1 MKNVLRRAIELLN
14 LLSDNENL
22 TTENIKDSISDY
34 RDLNQQA
41 FRRSFERDKNLLR
54 SFGYLIQYENDKWS
68 YDKGYSLSGYSIYE
82 SIIKSDKISS
92 EKLINTYLYL
102 KKYLSNSNYDN
113 DKSEIISKILQS
125 INEKRRVGF
134 DYLDKYRKV
143 KPQGLKYFDN
153 KWYLAGEENGSLKTF
168 NLDQIHNLKIGNKA
182 DLFQIENKNFP
193 FSWDDEKYSI
203 EATIKLK
210 KDLYDVNKNIFAH
223 NQTQLEIKDEFLHC
237 NVSTND
243 SYGFIKFL
251 LLLDDEIEIIK
262 INSTVNLKELLDVKK
277 IDLQLVMSA
286 LSLIQNKEK
295 WNINKLVQ
303 KLNISEKDLFYI
315 LSVITDIYSQ
325 QGELLIDYEYD
336 DKNQELLFN
345 FNPSLK
351 NIIQINDGELF
362 NLVFLLTSNSIFK
375 ELVKNNSDIEE
386 FYNVVSPYFNLEILD
401 ESNDGVFENLTF
413 FEENI
418 ISYIK
423 LGSTEETFYRIQ
435 PILLTTN
442 TDGIV
447 LEAIDLNEE
456 KSKTFLINRI
466 VDSLSIEDFRE
477 SKKSNNMEVV
487 MKFTYL
493 NEKVLTDINKDDYQL
508 KNKHVEAKFYSELN
522 AINFA
527 IKNYENIDIISPQ
540 FITNELK
547 NRNDKLKKEIKDMSL
562 IELTI
567 IIFISLGILDKDKI
581 GKFFRVF
588 NSSNSDQVR
597 KVIGDET
604 IEQKWV
610 WLEEE

>member
-153 KWYLAGEENGSLKTF
+153 KWYLAGEESGLLKTF
-168 NLDQIHNLKIGNKA
+168 NLDQIHDLKIGNKA
-182 DLFQIENKNFP
+182 DLFQIENKSFP
-193 FSWDDEKYSI
+193 FSWDDEEYSI

-277 IDLQLVMSA
+277 
-286 LSLIQNKEK
+286 N
-295 WNINKLVQ
+295 
-303 KLNISEKDLFYI
+303 
-315 LSVITDIYSQ
+315 
-325 QGELLIDYEYD
+325 
-336 DKNQELLFN
+336 
-345 FNPSLK
+345 
-351 NIIQINDGELF
+351 
-362 NLVFLLTSNSIFK
+362 
-375 ELVKNNSDIEE
+375 
-386 FYNVVSPYFNLEILD
+386 
-401 ESNDGVFENLTF
+401 
-413 FEENI
+413 
-418 ISYIK
+418 
-423 LGSTEETFYRIQ
+423 
-435 PILLTTN
+435 
-442 TDGIV
+442 
-447 LEAIDLNEE
+447 
-456 KSKTFLINRI
+456 
-466 VDSLSIEDFRE
+466 
-477 SKKSNNMEVV
+477 
-487 MKFTYL
+487 
-493 NEKVLTDINKDDYQL
+493 
-508 KNKHVEAKFYSELN
+508 
-522 AINFA
+522 
-527 IKNYENIDIISPQ
+527 
-540 FITNELK
+540 
-547 NRNDKLKKEIKDMSL
+547 
-562 IELTI
+562 
-567 IIFISLGILDKDKI
+567 
-581 GKFFRVF
+581 
-588 NSSNSDQVR
+588 
-597 KVIGDET
+597 
-604 IEQKWV
+604 
-610 WLEEE
+610 

>member
-14 LLSDNENL
+14 LLSDNENI

-82 SIIKSDKISS
+82 SIIKSDKISN

-113 DKSEIISKILQS
+113 DKSEIISKTLQS

-210 KDLYDVNKNIFAH
+210 KDLYDVNKNIFSH

-237 NVSTND
+237 NISTND

-277 IDLQLVMSA
+277 
-286 LSLIQNKEK
+286 N
-295 WNINKLVQ
+295 
-303 KLNISEKDLFYI
+303 
-315 LSVITDIYSQ
+315 
-325 QGELLIDYEYD
+325 
-336 DKNQELLFN
+336 
-345 FNPSLK
+345 
-351 NIIQINDGELF
+351 
-362 NLVFLLTSNSIFK
+362 
-375 ELVKNNSDIEE
+375 
-386 FYNVVSPYFNLEILD
+386 
-401 ESNDGVFENLTF
+401 
-413 FEENI
+413 
-418 ISYIK
+418 
-423 LGSTEETFYRIQ
+423 
-435 PILLTTN
+435 
-442 TDGIV
+442 
-447 LEAIDLNEE
+447 
-456 KSKTFLINRI
+456 
-466 VDSLSIEDFRE
+466 
-477 SKKSNNMEVV
+477 
-487 MKFTYL
+487 
-493 NEKVLTDINKDDYQL
+493 
-508 KNKHVEAKFYSELN
+508 
-522 AINFA
+522 
-527 IKNYENIDIISPQ
+527 
-540 FITNELK
+540 
-547 NRNDKLKKEIKDMSL
+547 
-562 IELTI
+562 
-567 IIFISLGILDKDKI
+567 
-581 GKFFRVF
+581 
-588 NSSNSDQVR
+588 
-597 KVIGDET
+597 
-604 IEQKWV
+604 
-610 WLEEE
+610 

>member
-92 EKLINTYLYL
+92 QKLINTYLYL

-113 DKSEIISKILQS
+113 DKSEKISKILQS

-153 KWYLAGEENGSLKTF
+153 KWYLAGEENGLLKTF
-168 NLDQIHNLKIGNKA
+168 NLDQIHNLKIGNKT

-203 EATIKLK
+203 QATIKIK

-277 IDLQLVMSA
+277 
-286 LSLIQNKEK
+286 N
-295 WNINKLVQ
+295 
-303 KLNISEKDLFYI
+303 
-315 LSVITDIYSQ
+315 
-325 QGELLIDYEYD
+325 
-336 DKNQELLFN
+336 
-345 FNPSLK
+345 
-351 NIIQINDGELF
+351 
-362 NLVFLLTSNSIFK
+362 
-375 ELVKNNSDIEE
+375 
-386 FYNVVSPYFNLEILD
+386 
-401 ESNDGVFENLTF
+401 
-413 FEENI
+413 
-418 ISYIK
+418 
-423 LGSTEETFYRIQ
+423 
-435 PILLTTN
+435 
-442 TDGIV
+442 
-447 LEAIDLNEE
+447 
-456 KSKTFLINRI
+456 
-466 VDSLSIEDFRE
+466 
-477 SKKSNNMEVV
+477 
-487 MKFTYL
+487 
-493 NEKVLTDINKDDYQL
+493 
-508 KNKHVEAKFYSELN
+508 
-522 AINFA
+522 
-527 IKNYENIDIISPQ
+527 
-540 FITNELK
+540 
-547 NRNDKLKKEIKDMSL
+547 
-562 IELTI
+562 
-567 IIFISLGILDKDKI
+567 
-581 GKFFRVF
+581 
-588 NSSNSDQVR
+588 
-597 KVIGDET
+597 
-604 IEQKWV
+604 
-610 WLEEE
+610 

>member
-1 MKNVLRRAIELLN
+1 MKNVLKRAIELLN

-22 TTENIKDSISDY
+22 TTENIKDNISDY

-102 KKYLSNSNYDN
+102 KKYLSNSNFDN

-153 KWYLAGEENGSLKTF
+153 KWYLAGEENELLKTF

-210 KDLYDVNKNIFAH
+210 KDLYEVNKNTFAH

-251 LLLDDEIEIIK
+251 LLIDDEIEIIK

-277 IDLQLVMSA
+277 
-286 LSLIQNKEK
+286 N
-295 WNINKLVQ
+295 
-303 KLNISEKDLFYI
+303 
-315 LSVITDIYSQ
+315 
-325 QGELLIDYEYD
+325 
-336 DKNQELLFN
+336 
-345 FNPSLK
+345 
-351 NIIQINDGELF
+351 
-362 NLVFLLTSNSIFK
+362 
-375 ELVKNNSDIEE
+375 
-386 FYNVVSPYFNLEILD
+386 
-401 ESNDGVFENLTF
+401 
-413 FEENI
+413 
-418 ISYIK
+418 
-423 LGSTEETFYRIQ
+423 
-435 PILLTTN
+435 
-442 TDGIV
+442 
-447 LEAIDLNEE
+447 
-456 KSKTFLINRI
+456 
-466 VDSLSIEDFRE
+466 
-477 SKKSNNMEVV
+477 
-487 MKFTYL
+487 
-493 NEKVLTDINKDDYQL
+493 
-508 KNKHVEAKFYSELN
+508 
-522 AINFA
+522 
-527 IKNYENIDIISPQ
+527 
-540 FITNELK
+540 
-547 NRNDKLKKEIKDMSL
+547 
-562 IELTI
+562 
-567 IIFISLGILDKDKI
+567 
-581 GKFFRVF
+581 
-588 NSSNSDQVR
+588 
-597 KVIGDET
+597 
-604 IEQKWV
+604 
-610 WLEEE
+610 

>member
-14 LLSDNENL
+14 LLSDNENI

-54 SFGYLIQYENDKWS
+54 SFGYLIHYENDKWS

-153 KWYLAGEENGSLKTF
+153 KWYLAGEENGLLKTF

-277 IDLQLVMSA
+277 
-286 LSLIQNKEK
+286 N
-295 WNINKLVQ
+295 
-303 KLNISEKDLFYI
+303 
-315 LSVITDIYSQ
+315 
-325 QGELLIDYEYD
+325 
-336 DKNQELLFN
+336 
-345 FNPSLK
+345 
-351 NIIQINDGELF
+351 
-362 NLVFLLTSNSIFK
+362 
-375 ELVKNNSDIEE
+375 
-386 FYNVVSPYFNLEILD
+386 
-401 ESNDGVFENLTF
+401 
-413 FEENI
+413 
-418 ISYIK
+418 
-423 LGSTEETFYRIQ
+423 
-435 PILLTTN
+435 
-442 TDGIV
+442 
-447 LEAIDLNEE
+447 
-456 KSKTFLINRI
+456 
-466 VDSLSIEDFRE
+466 
-477 SKKSNNMEVV
+477 
-487 MKFTYL
+487 
-493 NEKVLTDINKDDYQL
+493 
-508 KNKHVEAKFYSELN
+508 
-522 AINFA
+522 
-527 IKNYENIDIISPQ
+527 
-540 FITNELK
+540 
-547 NRNDKLKKEIKDMSL
+547 
-562 IELTI
+562 
-567 IIFISLGILDKDKI
+567 
-581 GKFFRVF
+581 
-588 NSSNSDQVR
+588 
-597 KVIGDET
+597 
-604 IEQKWV
+604 
-610 WLEEE
+610 

>member
-82 SIIKSDKISS
+82 SIIKSDKISN

-153 KWYLAGEENGSLKTF
+153 KWYLAGEENGLLKTF

-210 KDLYDVNKNIFAH
+210 KDLYDVNKNLFAH

-237 NVSTND
+237 NISTND

-277 IDLQLVMSA
+277 
-286 LSLIQNKEK
+286 N
-295 WNINKLVQ
+295 
-303 KLNISEKDLFYI
+303 
-315 LSVITDIYSQ
+315 
-325 QGELLIDYEYD
+325 
-336 DKNQELLFN
+336 
-345 FNPSLK
+345 
-351 NIIQINDGELF
+351 
-362 NLVFLLTSNSIFK
+362 
-375 ELVKNNSDIEE
+375 
-386 FYNVVSPYFNLEILD
+386 
-401 ESNDGVFENLTF
+401 
-413 FEENI
+413 
-418 ISYIK
+418 
-423 LGSTEETFYRIQ
+423 
-435 PILLTTN
+435 
-442 TDGIV
+442 
-447 LEAIDLNEE
+447 
-456 KSKTFLINRI
+456 
-466 VDSLSIEDFRE
+466 
-477 SKKSNNMEVV
+477 
-487 MKFTYL
+487 
-493 NEKVLTDINKDDYQL
+493 
-508 KNKHVEAKFYSELN
+508 
-522 AINFA
+522 
-527 IKNYENIDIISPQ
+527 
-540 FITNELK
+540 
-547 NRNDKLKKEIKDMSL
+547 
-562 IELTI
+562 
-567 IIFISLGILDKDKI
+567 
-581 GKFFRVF
+581 
-588 NSSNSDQVR
+588 
-597 KVIGDET
+597 
-604 IEQKWV
+604 
-610 WLEEE
+610 

>member
-223 NQTQLEIKDEFLHC
+223 NQTQLEIKDEFLRC

-277 IDLQLVMSA
+277 
-286 LSLIQNKEK
+286 N
-295 WNINKLVQ
+295 
-303 KLNISEKDLFYI
+303 
-315 LSVITDIYSQ
+315 
-325 QGELLIDYEYD
+325 
-336 DKNQELLFN
+336 
-345 FNPSLK
+345 
-351 NIIQINDGELF
+351 
-362 NLVFLLTSNSIFK
+362 
-375 ELVKNNSDIEE
+375 
-386 FYNVVSPYFNLEILD
+386 
-401 ESNDGVFENLTF
+401 
-413 FEENI
+413 
-418 ISYIK
+418 
-423 LGSTEETFYRIQ
+423 
-435 PILLTTN
+435 
-442 TDGIV
+442 
-447 LEAIDLNEE
+447 
-456 KSKTFLINRI
+456 
-466 VDSLSIEDFRE
+466 
-477 SKKSNNMEVV
+477 
-487 MKFTYL
+487 
-493 NEKVLTDINKDDYQL
+493 
-508 KNKHVEAKFYSELN
+508 
-522 AINFA
+522 
-527 IKNYENIDIISPQ
+527 
-540 FITNELK
+540 
-547 NRNDKLKKEIKDMSL
+547 
-562 IELTI
+562 
-567 IIFISLGILDKDKI
+567 
-581 GKFFRVF
+581 
-588 NSSNSDQVR
+588 
-597 KVIGDET
+597 
-604 IEQKWV
+604 
-610 WLEEE
+610 

>member
-102 KKYLSNSNYDN
+102 KKFLSNSNYDN
-113 DKSEIISKILQS
+113 FKSEIISKILQS

-193 FSWDDEKYSI
+193 FSWDEEKYSI

-210 KDLYDVNKNIFAH
+210 KDLYEVNKNIFAH

-277 IDLQLVMSA
+277 
-286 LSLIQNKEK
+286 N
-295 WNINKLVQ
+295 
-303 KLNISEKDLFYI
+303 
-315 LSVITDIYSQ
+315 
-325 QGELLIDYEYD
+325 
-336 DKNQELLFN
+336 
-345 FNPSLK
+345 
-351 NIIQINDGELF
+351 
-362 NLVFLLTSNSIFK
+362 
-375 ELVKNNSDIEE
+375 
-386 FYNVVSPYFNLEILD
+386 
-401 ESNDGVFENLTF
+401 
-413 FEENI
+413 
-418 ISYIK
+418 
-423 LGSTEETFYRIQ
+423 
-435 PILLTTN
+435 
-442 TDGIV
+442 
-447 LEAIDLNEE
+447 
-456 KSKTFLINRI
+456 
-466 VDSLSIEDFRE
+466 
-477 SKKSNNMEVV
+477 
-487 MKFTYL
+487 
-493 NEKVLTDINKDDYQL
+493 
-508 KNKHVEAKFYSELN
+508 
-522 AINFA
+522 
-527 IKNYENIDIISPQ
+527 
-540 FITNELK
+540 
-547 NRNDKLKKEIKDMSL
+547 
-562 IELTI
+562 
-567 IIFISLGILDKDKI
+567 
-581 GKFFRVF
+581 
-588 NSSNSDQVR
+588 
-597 KVIGDET
+597 
-604 IEQKWV
+604 
-610 WLEEE
+610 

>member
-82 SIIKSDKISS
+82 SIIKSEKISS

-113 DKSEIISKILQS
+113 DKSEKISKILQS

-153 KWYLAGEENGSLKTF
+153 KWYLAGEENGPLKTF

-193 FSWDDEKYSI
+193 FSWEDEKYSI

-251 LLLDDEIEIIK
+251 LLLDDEIDIIK

-277 IDLQLVMSA
+277 
-286 LSLIQNKEK
+286 N
-295 WNINKLVQ
+295 
-303 KLNISEKDLFYI
+303 
-315 LSVITDIYSQ
+315 
-325 QGELLIDYEYD
+325 
-336 DKNQELLFN
+336 
-345 FNPSLK
+345 
-351 NIIQINDGELF
+351 
-362 NLVFLLTSNSIFK
+362 
-375 ELVKNNSDIEE
+375 
-386 FYNVVSPYFNLEILD
+386 
-401 ESNDGVFENLTF
+401 
-413 FEENI
+413 
-418 ISYIK
+418 
-423 LGSTEETFYRIQ
+423 
-435 PILLTTN
+435 
-442 TDGIV
+442 
-447 LEAIDLNEE
+447 
-456 KSKTFLINRI
+456 
-466 VDSLSIEDFRE
+466 
-477 SKKSNNMEVV
+477 
-487 MKFTYL
+487 
-493 NEKVLTDINKDDYQL
+493 
-508 KNKHVEAKFYSELN
+508 
-522 AINFA
+522 
-527 IKNYENIDIISPQ
+527 
-540 FITNELK
+540 
-547 NRNDKLKKEIKDMSL
+547 
-562 IELTI
+562 
-567 IIFISLGILDKDKI
+567 
-581 GKFFRVF
+581 
-588 NSSNSDQVR
+588 
-597 KVIGDET
+597 
-604 IEQKWV
+604 
-610 WLEEE
+610 

>member
-14 LLSDNENL
+14 LLSDNENI

-223 NQTQLEIKDEFLHC
+223 NQTQLEIKDEFIHC

-251 LLLDDEIEIIK
+251 LLLDEEIEVIK
-262 INSTVNLKELLDVKK
+262 INSTVNLKELLNVKK
-277 IDLQLVMSA
+277 
-286 LSLIQNKEK
+286 N
-295 WNINKLVQ
+295 
-303 KLNISEKDLFYI
+303 
-315 LSVITDIYSQ
+315 
-325 QGELLIDYEYD
+325 
-336 DKNQELLFN
+336 
-345 FNPSLK
+345 
-351 NIIQINDGELF
+351 
-362 NLVFLLTSNSIFK
+362 
-375 ELVKNNSDIEE
+375 
-386 FYNVVSPYFNLEILD
+386 
-401 ESNDGVFENLTF
+401 
-413 FEENI
+413 
-418 ISYIK
+418 
-423 LGSTEETFYRIQ
+423 
-435 PILLTTN
+435 
-442 TDGIV
+442 
-447 LEAIDLNEE
+447 
-456 KSKTFLINRI
+456 
-466 VDSLSIEDFRE
+466 
-477 SKKSNNMEVV
+477 
-487 MKFTYL
+487 
-493 NEKVLTDINKDDYQL
+493 
-508 KNKHVEAKFYSELN
+508 
-522 AINFA
+522 
-527 IKNYENIDIISPQ
+527 
-540 FITNELK
+540 
-547 NRNDKLKKEIKDMSL
+547 
-562 IELTI
+562 
-567 IIFISLGILDKDKI
+567 
-581 GKFFRVF
+581 
-588 NSSNSDQVR
+588 
-597 KVIGDET
+597 
-604 IEQKWV
+604 
-610 WLEEE
+610 

>member
-14 LLSDNENL
+14 ILSDNKNL

-54 SFGYLIQYENDKWS
+54 SFGYLILYENDKWS

-153 KWYLAGEENGSLKTF
+153 KWYLAGEDNGLLKTF

-210 KDLYDVNKNIFAH
+210 KDLYEVNKNIFAH

-277 IDLQLVMSA
+277 
-286 LSLIQNKEK
+286 N
-295 WNINKLVQ
+295 
-303 KLNISEKDLFYI
+303 
-315 LSVITDIYSQ
+315 
-325 QGELLIDYEYD
+325 
-336 DKNQELLFN
+336 
-345 FNPSLK
+345 
-351 NIIQINDGELF
+351 
-362 NLVFLLTSNSIFK
+362 
-375 ELVKNNSDIEE
+375 
-386 FYNVVSPYFNLEILD
+386 
-401 ESNDGVFENLTF
+401 
-413 FEENI
+413 
-418 ISYIK
+418 
-423 LGSTEETFYRIQ
+423 
-435 PILLTTN
+435 
-442 TDGIV
+442 
-447 LEAIDLNEE
+447 
-456 KSKTFLINRI
+456 
-466 VDSLSIEDFRE
+466 
-477 SKKSNNMEVV
+477 
-487 MKFTYL
+487 
-493 NEKVLTDINKDDYQL
+493 
-508 KNKHVEAKFYSELN
+508 
-522 AINFA
+522 
-527 IKNYENIDIISPQ
+527 
-540 FITNELK
+540 
-547 NRNDKLKKEIKDMSL
+547 
-562 IELTI
+562 
-567 IIFISLGILDKDKI
+567 
-581 GKFFRVF
+581 
-588 NSSNSDQVR
+588 
-597 KVIGDET
+597 
-604 IEQKWV
+604 
-610 WLEEE
+610 

>member
-113 DKSEIISKILQS
+113 DKSEKISKILQS

-153 KWYLAGEENGSLKTF
+153 KWYLAGEENGLLKTF

-277 IDLQLVMSA
+277 
-286 LSLIQNKEK
+286 N
-295 WNINKLVQ
+295 
-303 KLNISEKDLFYI
+303 
-315 LSVITDIYSQ
+315 
-325 QGELLIDYEYD
+325 
-336 DKNQELLFN
+336 
-345 FNPSLK
+345 
-351 NIIQINDGELF
+351 
-362 NLVFLLTSNSIFK
+362 
-375 ELVKNNSDIEE
+375 
-386 FYNVVSPYFNLEILD
+386 
-401 ESNDGVFENLTF
+401 
-413 FEENI
+413 
-418 ISYIK
+418 
-423 LGSTEETFYRIQ
+423 
-435 PILLTTN
+435 
-442 TDGIV
+442 
-447 LEAIDLNEE
+447 
-456 KSKTFLINRI
+456 
-466 VDSLSIEDFRE
+466 
-477 SKKSNNMEVV
+477 
-487 MKFTYL
+487 
-493 NEKVLTDINKDDYQL
+493 
-508 KNKHVEAKFYSELN
+508 
-522 AINFA
+522 
-527 IKNYENIDIISPQ
+527 
-540 FITNELK
+540 
-547 NRNDKLKKEIKDMSL
+547 
-562 IELTI
+562 
-567 IIFISLGILDKDKI
+567 
-581 GKFFRVF
+581 
-588 NSSNSDQVR
+588 
-597 KVIGDET
+597 
-604 IEQKWV
+604 
-610 WLEEE
+610 

>member
-102 KKYLSNSNYDN
+102 KKYLSHGNYDN

-153 KWYLAGEENGSLKTF
+153 KWYLAGEENGLLKTF

-277 IDLQLVMSA
+277 
-286 LSLIQNKEK
+286 N
-295 WNINKLVQ
+295 
-303 KLNISEKDLFYI
+303 
-315 LSVITDIYSQ
+315 
-325 QGELLIDYEYD
+325 
-336 DKNQELLFN
+336 
-345 FNPSLK
+345 
-351 NIIQINDGELF
+351 
-362 NLVFLLTSNSIFK
+362 
-375 ELVKNNSDIEE
+375 
-386 FYNVVSPYFNLEILD
+386 
-401 ESNDGVFENLTF
+401 
-413 FEENI
+413 
-418 ISYIK
+418 
-423 LGSTEETFYRIQ
+423 
-435 PILLTTN
+435 
-442 TDGIV
+442 
-447 LEAIDLNEE
+447 
-456 KSKTFLINRI
+456 
-466 VDSLSIEDFRE
+466 
-477 SKKSNNMEVV
+477 
-487 MKFTYL
+487 
-493 NEKVLTDINKDDYQL
+493 
-508 KNKHVEAKFYSELN
+508 
-522 AINFA
+522 
-527 IKNYENIDIISPQ
+527 
-540 FITNELK
+540 
-547 NRNDKLKKEIKDMSL
+547 
-562 IELTI
+562 
-567 IIFISLGILDKDKI
+567 
-581 GKFFRVF
+581 
-588 NSSNSDQVR
+588 
-597 KVIGDET
+597 
-604 IEQKWV
+604 
-610 WLEEE
+610 

>member
-153 KWYLAGEENGSLKTF
+153 KWYLAGEENGSFKTF

-210 KDLYDVNKNIFAH
+210 KDLYEVNKNIFAH
-223 NQTQLEIKDEFLHC
+223 NQTQLEIKDEFLYC

-251 LLLDDEIEIIK
+251 LLLNDEIEIVK
-262 INSTVNLKELLDVKK
+262 IDSTVNLKELLDVKK
-277 IDLQLVMSA
+277 
-286 LSLIQNKEK
+286 N
-295 WNINKLVQ
+295 
-303 KLNISEKDLFYI
+303 
-315 LSVITDIYSQ
+315 
-325 QGELLIDYEYD
+325 
-336 DKNQELLFN
+336 
-345 FNPSLK
+345 
-351 NIIQINDGELF
+351 
-362 NLVFLLTSNSIFK
+362 
-375 ELVKNNSDIEE
+375 
-386 FYNVVSPYFNLEILD
+386 
-401 ESNDGVFENLTF
+401 
-413 FEENI
+413 
-418 ISYIK
+418 
-423 LGSTEETFYRIQ
+423 
-435 PILLTTN
+435 
-442 TDGIV
+442 
-447 LEAIDLNEE
+447 
-456 KSKTFLINRI
+456 
-466 VDSLSIEDFRE
+466 
-477 SKKSNNMEVV
+477 
-487 MKFTYL
+487 
-493 NEKVLTDINKDDYQL
+493 
-508 KNKHVEAKFYSELN
+508 
-522 AINFA
+522 
-527 IKNYENIDIISPQ
+527 
-540 FITNELK
+540 
-547 NRNDKLKKEIKDMSL
+547 
-562 IELTI
+562 
-567 IIFISLGILDKDKI
+567 
-581 GKFFRVF
+581 
-588 NSSNSDQVR
+588 
-597 KVIGDET
+597 
-604 IEQKWV
+604 
-610 WLEEE
+610 

>member
-251 LLLDDEIEIIK
+251 LLLDEEIEIIK

-277 IDLQLVMSA
+277 
-286 LSLIQNKEK
+286 N
-295 WNINKLVQ
+295 
-303 KLNISEKDLFYI
+303 
-315 LSVITDIYSQ
+315 
-325 QGELLIDYEYD
+325 
-336 DKNQELLFN
+336 
-345 FNPSLK
+345 
-351 NIIQINDGELF
+351 
-362 NLVFLLTSNSIFK
+362 
-375 ELVKNNSDIEE
+375 
-386 FYNVVSPYFNLEILD
+386 
-401 ESNDGVFENLTF
+401 
-413 FEENI
+413 
-418 ISYIK
+418 
-423 LGSTEETFYRIQ
+423 
-435 PILLTTN
+435 
-442 TDGIV
+442 
-447 LEAIDLNEE
+447 
-456 KSKTFLINRI
+456 
-466 VDSLSIEDFRE
+466 
-477 SKKSNNMEVV
+477 
-487 MKFTYL
+487 
-493 NEKVLTDINKDDYQL
+493 
-508 KNKHVEAKFYSELN
+508 
-522 AINFA
+522 
-527 IKNYENIDIISPQ
+527 
-540 FITNELK
+540 
-547 NRNDKLKKEIKDMSL
+547 
-562 IELTI
+562 
-567 IIFISLGILDKDKI
+567 
-581 GKFFRVF
+581 
-588 NSSNSDQVR
+588 
-597 KVIGDET
+597 
-604 IEQKWV
+604 
-610 WLEEE
+610 

>member
-102 KKYLSNSNYDN
+102 KKYLSHGNYDN

-153 KWYLAGEENGSLKTF
+153 KWYLAGEENGLLKTF

-203 EATIKLK
+203 QATIKIK
-210 KDLYDVNKNIFAH
+210 KDLYDVNKNIFSH
-223 NQTQLEIKDEFLHC
+223 NQTQLEIKDEFLYF

-262 INSTVNLKELLDVKK
+262 INSTVNLKELLDVR
-277 IDLQLVMSA
+277 
-286 LSLIQNKEK
+286 
-295 WNINKLVQ
+295 
-303 KLNISEKDLFYI
+303 
-315 LSVITDIYSQ
+315 
-325 QGELLIDYEYD
+325 
-336 DKNQELLFN
+336 KN
-345 FNPSLK
+345 
-351 NIIQINDGELF
+351 
-362 NLVFLLTSNSIFK
+362 
-375 ELVKNNSDIEE
+375 
-386 FYNVVSPYFNLEILD
+386 
-401 ESNDGVFENLTF
+401 
-413 FEENI
+413 
-418 ISYIK
+418 
-423 LGSTEETFYRIQ
+423 
-435 PILLTTN
+435 
-442 TDGIV
+442 
-447 LEAIDLNEE
+447 
-456 KSKTFLINRI
+456 
-466 VDSLSIEDFRE
+466 
-477 SKKSNNMEVV
+477 
-487 MKFTYL
+487 
-493 NEKVLTDINKDDYQL
+493 
-508 KNKHVEAKFYSELN
+508 
-522 AINFA
+522 
-527 IKNYENIDIISPQ
+527 
-540 FITNELK
+540 
-547 NRNDKLKKEIKDMSL
+547 
-562 IELTI
+562 
-567 IIFISLGILDKDKI
+567 
-581 GKFFRVF
+581 
-588 NSSNSDQVR
+588 
-597 KVIGDET
+597 
-604 IEQKWV
+604 
-610 WLEEE
+610 

>member
-14 LLSDNENL
+14 LLSENNNL
-22 TTENIKDSISDY
+22 STENIKDSITDY

-168 NLDQIHNLKIGNKA
+168 NLDQIENLKIGNKA

-210 KDLYDVNKNIFAH
+210 KDLYDVNKNIFTH
-223 NQTQLEIKDEFLHC
+223 NQTQLEIKNEFLHC

-277 IDLQLVMSA
+277 
-286 LSLIQNKEK
+286 N
-295 WNINKLVQ
+295 
-303 KLNISEKDLFYI
+303 
-315 LSVITDIYSQ
+315 
-325 QGELLIDYEYD
+325 
-336 DKNQELLFN
+336 
-345 FNPSLK
+345 
-351 NIIQINDGELF
+351 
-362 NLVFLLTSNSIFK
+362 
-375 ELVKNNSDIEE
+375 
-386 FYNVVSPYFNLEILD
+386 
-401 ESNDGVFENLTF
+401 
-413 FEENI
+413 
-418 ISYIK
+418 
-423 LGSTEETFYRIQ
+423 
-435 PILLTTN
+435 
-442 TDGIV
+442 
-447 LEAIDLNEE
+447 
-456 KSKTFLINRI
+456 
-466 VDSLSIEDFRE
+466 
-477 SKKSNNMEVV
+477 
-487 MKFTYL
+487 
-493 NEKVLTDINKDDYQL
+493 
-508 KNKHVEAKFYSELN
+508 
-522 AINFA
+522 
-527 IKNYENIDIISPQ
+527 
-540 FITNELK
+540 
-547 NRNDKLKKEIKDMSL
+547 
-562 IELTI
+562 
-567 IIFISLGILDKDKI
+567 
-581 GKFFRVF
+581 
-588 NSSNSDQVR
+588 
-597 KVIGDET
+597 
-604 IEQKWV
+604 
-610 WLEEE
+610 

>member
-153 KWYLAGEENGSLKTF
+153 KWYLAGEENGLLKTF

-262 INSTVNLKELLDVKK
+262 INSTVNLQELLDVKK
-277 IDLQLVMSA
+277 
-286 LSLIQNKEK
+286 N
-295 WNINKLVQ
+295 
-303 KLNISEKDLFYI
+303 
-315 LSVITDIYSQ
+315 
-325 QGELLIDYEYD
+325 
-336 DKNQELLFN
+336 
-345 FNPSLK
+345 
-351 NIIQINDGELF
+351 
-362 NLVFLLTSNSIFK
+362 
-375 ELVKNNSDIEE
+375 
-386 FYNVVSPYFNLEILD
+386 
-401 ESNDGVFENLTF
+401 
-413 FEENI
+413 
-418 ISYIK
+418 
-423 LGSTEETFYRIQ
+423 
-435 PILLTTN
+435 
-442 TDGIV
+442 
-447 LEAIDLNEE
+447 
-456 KSKTFLINRI
+456 
-466 VDSLSIEDFRE
+466 
-477 SKKSNNMEVV
+477 
-487 MKFTYL
+487 
-493 NEKVLTDINKDDYQL
+493 
-508 KNKHVEAKFYSELN
+508 
-522 AINFA
+522 
-527 IKNYENIDIISPQ
+527 
-540 FITNELK
+540 
-547 NRNDKLKKEIKDMSL
+547 
-562 IELTI
+562 
-567 IIFISLGILDKDKI
+567 
-581 GKFFRVF
+581 
-588 NSSNSDQVR
+588 
-597 KVIGDET
+597 
-604 IEQKWV
+604 
-610 WLEEE
+610 

>member
-22 TTENIKDSISDY
+22 TTENIKDSIYDY

-102 KKYLSNSNYDN
+102 KKYLSNSNYDS

-134 DYLDKYRKV
+134 DYLEKYRKV
-143 KPQGLKYFDN
+143 KPQGLKYFDS

-223 NQTQLEIKDEFLHC
+223 NQTQLEIKNEFLHC

-277 IDLQLVMSA
+277 
-286 LSLIQNKEK
+286 N
-295 WNINKLVQ
+295 
-303 KLNISEKDLFYI
+303 
-315 LSVITDIYSQ
+315 
-325 QGELLIDYEYD
+325 
-336 DKNQELLFN
+336 
-345 FNPSLK
+345 
-351 NIIQINDGELF
+351 
-362 NLVFLLTSNSIFK
+362 
-375 ELVKNNSDIEE
+375 
-386 FYNVVSPYFNLEILD
+386 
-401 ESNDGVFENLTF
+401 
-413 FEENI
+413 
-418 ISYIK
+418 
-423 LGSTEETFYRIQ
+423 
-435 PILLTTN
+435 
-442 TDGIV
+442 
-447 LEAIDLNEE
+447 
-456 KSKTFLINRI
+456 
-466 VDSLSIEDFRE
+466 
-477 SKKSNNMEVV
+477 
-487 MKFTYL
+487 
-493 NEKVLTDINKDDYQL
+493 
-508 KNKHVEAKFYSELN
+508 
-522 AINFA
+522 
-527 IKNYENIDIISPQ
+527 
-540 FITNELK
+540 
-547 NRNDKLKKEIKDMSL
+547 
-562 IELTI
+562 
-567 IIFISLGILDKDKI
+567 
-581 GKFFRVF
+581 
-588 NSSNSDQVR
+588 
-597 KVIGDET
+597 
-604 IEQKWV
+604 
-610 WLEEE
+610 

>member
-14 LLSDNENL
+14 LLSENDNL
-22 TTENIKDSISDY
+22 STENIKDSISDY

-82 SIIKSDKISS
+82 SIIKSEKISS

-102 KKYLSNSNYDN
+102 KKYLANSNYDN

-153 KWYLAGEENGSLKTF
+153 KWYLAGEENALLKTF

-277 IDLQLVMSA
+277 
-286 LSLIQNKEK
+286 N
-295 WNINKLVQ
+295 
-303 KLNISEKDLFYI
+303 
-315 LSVITDIYSQ
+315 
-325 QGELLIDYEYD
+325 
-336 DKNQELLFN
+336 
-345 FNPSLK
+345 
-351 NIIQINDGELF
+351 
-362 NLVFLLTSNSIFK
+362 
-375 ELVKNNSDIEE
+375 
-386 FYNVVSPYFNLEILD
+386 
-401 ESNDGVFENLTF
+401 
-413 FEENI
+413 
-418 ISYIK
+418 
-423 LGSTEETFYRIQ
+423 
-435 PILLTTN
+435 
-442 TDGIV
+442 
-447 LEAIDLNEE
+447 
-456 KSKTFLINRI
+456 
-466 VDSLSIEDFRE
+466 
-477 SKKSNNMEVV
+477 
-487 MKFTYL
+487 
-493 NEKVLTDINKDDYQL
+493 
-508 KNKHVEAKFYSELN
+508 
-522 AINFA
+522 
-527 IKNYENIDIISPQ
+527 
-540 FITNELK
+540 
-547 NRNDKLKKEIKDMSL
+547 
-562 IELTI
+562 
-567 IIFISLGILDKDKI
+567 
-581 GKFFRVF
+581 
-588 NSSNSDQVR
+588 
-597 KVIGDET
+597 
-604 IEQKWV
+604 
-610 WLEEE
+610 

>member
-22 TTENIKDSISDY
+22 TTENIKDSIYDY

-134 DYLDKYRKV
+134 DYLEKYRKV
-143 KPQGLKYFDN
+143 KPQGLKYFDS

-223 NQTQLEIKDEFLHC
+223 NQTQLEIKNEFLHC

-277 IDLQLVMSA
+277 
-286 LSLIQNKEK
+286 N
-295 WNINKLVQ
+295 
-303 KLNISEKDLFYI
+303 
-315 LSVITDIYSQ
+315 
-325 QGELLIDYEYD
+325 
-336 DKNQELLFN
+336 
-345 FNPSLK
+345 
-351 NIIQINDGELF
+351 
-362 NLVFLLTSNSIFK
+362 
-375 ELVKNNSDIEE
+375 
-386 FYNVVSPYFNLEILD
+386 
-401 ESNDGVFENLTF
+401 
-413 FEENI
+413 
-418 ISYIK
+418 
-423 LGSTEETFYRIQ
+423 
-435 PILLTTN
+435 
-442 TDGIV
+442 
-447 LEAIDLNEE
+447 
-456 KSKTFLINRI
+456 
-466 VDSLSIEDFRE
+466 
-477 SKKSNNMEVV
+477 
-487 MKFTYL
+487 
-493 NEKVLTDINKDDYQL
+493 
-508 KNKHVEAKFYSELN
+508 
-522 AINFA
+522 
-527 IKNYENIDIISPQ
+527 
-540 FITNELK
+540 
-547 NRNDKLKKEIKDMSL
+547 
-562 IELTI
+562 
-567 IIFISLGILDKDKI
+567 
-581 GKFFRVF
+581 
-588 NSSNSDQVR
+588 
-597 KVIGDET
+597 
-604 IEQKWV
+604 
-610 WLEEE
+610 

>member
-14 LLSDNENL
+14 LLSDNENI

-82 SIIKSDKISS
+82 SIIKSGKISS

-153 KWYLAGEENGSLKTF
+153 KWYLAGEENGLLKTF

-203 EATIKLK
+203 QATIKIK

-223 NQTQLEIKDEFLHC
+223 NQTQLEIKDEFLYF

-277 IDLQLVMSA
+277 
-286 LSLIQNKEK
+286 N
-295 WNINKLVQ
+295 
-303 KLNISEKDLFYI
+303 
-315 LSVITDIYSQ
+315 
-325 QGELLIDYEYD
+325 
-336 DKNQELLFN
+336 
-345 FNPSLK
+345 
-351 NIIQINDGELF
+351 
-362 NLVFLLTSNSIFK
+362 
-375 ELVKNNSDIEE
+375 
-386 FYNVVSPYFNLEILD
+386 
-401 ESNDGVFENLTF
+401 
-413 FEENI
+413 
-418 ISYIK
+418 
-423 LGSTEETFYRIQ
+423 
-435 PILLTTN
+435 
-442 TDGIV
+442 
-447 LEAIDLNEE
+447 
-456 KSKTFLINRI
+456 
-466 VDSLSIEDFRE
+466 
-477 SKKSNNMEVV
+477 
-487 MKFTYL
+487 
-493 NEKVLTDINKDDYQL
+493 
-508 KNKHVEAKFYSELN
+508 
-522 AINFA
+522 
-527 IKNYENIDIISPQ
+527 
-540 FITNELK
+540 
-547 NRNDKLKKEIKDMSL
+547 
-562 IELTI
+562 
-567 IIFISLGILDKDKI
+567 
-581 GKFFRVF
+581 
-588 NSSNSDQVR
+588 
-597 KVIGDET
+597 
-604 IEQKWV
+604 
-610 WLEEE
+610 

>member
-102 KKYLSNSNYDN
+102 KKYLSHGNYDN

-251 LLLDDEIEIIK
+251 LLLDEEIEIIK
-262 INSTVNLKELLDVKK
+262 LDSTVNLKELLNVKK
-277 IDLQLVMSA
+277 
-286 LSLIQNKEK
+286 N
-295 WNINKLVQ
+295 
-303 KLNISEKDLFYI
+303 
-315 LSVITDIYSQ
+315 
-325 QGELLIDYEYD
+325 
-336 DKNQELLFN
+336 
-345 FNPSLK
+345 
-351 NIIQINDGELF
+351 
-362 NLVFLLTSNSIFK
+362 
-375 ELVKNNSDIEE
+375 
-386 FYNVVSPYFNLEILD
+386 
-401 ESNDGVFENLTF
+401 
-413 FEENI
+413 
-418 ISYIK
+418 
-423 LGSTEETFYRIQ
+423 
-435 PILLTTN
+435 
-442 TDGIV
+442 
-447 LEAIDLNEE
+447 
-456 KSKTFLINRI
+456 
-466 VDSLSIEDFRE
+466 
-477 SKKSNNMEVV
+477 
-487 MKFTYL
+487 
-493 NEKVLTDINKDDYQL
+493 
-508 KNKHVEAKFYSELN
+508 
-522 AINFA
+522 
-527 IKNYENIDIISPQ
+527 
-540 FITNELK
+540 
-547 NRNDKLKKEIKDMSL
+547 
-562 IELTI
+562 
-567 IIFISLGILDKDKI
+567 
-581 GKFFRVF
+581 
-588 NSSNSDQVR
+588 
-597 KVIGDET
+597 
-604 IEQKWV
+604 
-610 WLEEE
+610 

>member
-1 MKNVLRRAIELLN
+1 MKNVLRRAIQLLN

-113 DKSEIISKILQS
+113 DKSEKISKILQS

-210 KDLYDVNKNIFAH
+210 KDLYEVNKNIFAH

-237 NVSTND
+237 SVSTND

-277 IDLQLVMSA
+277 
-286 LSLIQNKEK
+286 N
-295 WNINKLVQ
+295 
-303 KLNISEKDLFYI
+303 
-315 LSVITDIYSQ
+315 
-325 QGELLIDYEYD
+325 
-336 DKNQELLFN
+336 
-345 FNPSLK
+345 
-351 NIIQINDGELF
+351 
-362 NLVFLLTSNSIFK
+362 
-375 ELVKNNSDIEE
+375 
-386 FYNVVSPYFNLEILD
+386 
-401 ESNDGVFENLTF
+401 
-413 FEENI
+413 
-418 ISYIK
+418 
-423 LGSTEETFYRIQ
+423 
-435 PILLTTN
+435 
-442 TDGIV
+442 
-447 LEAIDLNEE
+447 
-456 KSKTFLINRI
+456 
-466 VDSLSIEDFRE
+466 
-477 SKKSNNMEVV
+477 
-487 MKFTYL
+487 
-493 NEKVLTDINKDDYQL
+493 
-508 KNKHVEAKFYSELN
+508 
-522 AINFA
+522 
-527 IKNYENIDIISPQ
+527 
-540 FITNELK
+540 
-547 NRNDKLKKEIKDMSL
+547 
-562 IELTI
+562 
-567 IIFISLGILDKDKI
+567 
-581 GKFFRVF
+581 
-588 NSSNSDQVR
+588 
-597 KVIGDET
+597 
-604 IEQKWV
+604 
-610 WLEEE
+610 

>member
-82 SIIKSDKISS
+82 SIIKSDKISN

-153 KWYLAGEENGSLKTF
+153 KWYLAGEENGLLKTF

-223 NQTQLEIKDEFLHC
+223 NQTQLEIKNEFLHC

-251 LLLDDEIEIIK
+251 ILLDDEIEIIK

-277 IDLQLVMSA
+277 
-286 LSLIQNKEK
+286 N
-295 WNINKLVQ
+295 
-303 KLNISEKDLFYI
+303 
-315 LSVITDIYSQ
+315 
-325 QGELLIDYEYD
+325 
-336 DKNQELLFN
+336 
-345 FNPSLK
+345 
-351 NIIQINDGELF
+351 
-362 NLVFLLTSNSIFK
+362 
-375 ELVKNNSDIEE
+375 
-386 FYNVVSPYFNLEILD
+386 
-401 ESNDGVFENLTF
+401 
-413 FEENI
+413 
-418 ISYIK
+418 
-423 LGSTEETFYRIQ
+423 
-435 PILLTTN
+435 
-442 TDGIV
+442 
-447 LEAIDLNEE
+447 
-456 KSKTFLINRI
+456 
-466 VDSLSIEDFRE
+466 
-477 SKKSNNMEVV
+477 
-487 MKFTYL
+487 
-493 NEKVLTDINKDDYQL
+493 
-508 KNKHVEAKFYSELN
+508 
-522 AINFA
+522 
-527 IKNYENIDIISPQ
+527 
-540 FITNELK
+540 
-547 NRNDKLKKEIKDMSL
+547 
-562 IELTI
+562 
-567 IIFISLGILDKDKI
+567 
-581 GKFFRVF
+581 
-588 NSSNSDQVR
+588 
-597 KVIGDET
+597 
-604 IEQKWV
+604 
-610 WLEEE
+610 

>member
-134 DYLDKYRKV
+134 DYLEKYRKV

-223 NQTQLEIKDEFLHC
+223 NQTQLEIKNEFLHC

-277 IDLQLVMSA
+277 
-286 LSLIQNKEK
+286 N
-295 WNINKLVQ
+295 
-303 KLNISEKDLFYI
+303 
-315 LSVITDIYSQ
+315 
-325 QGELLIDYEYD
+325 
-336 DKNQELLFN
+336 
-345 FNPSLK
+345 
-351 NIIQINDGELF
+351 
-362 NLVFLLTSNSIFK
+362 
-375 ELVKNNSDIEE
+375 
-386 FYNVVSPYFNLEILD
+386 
-401 ESNDGVFENLTF
+401 
-413 FEENI
+413 
-418 ISYIK
+418 
-423 LGSTEETFYRIQ
+423 
-435 PILLTTN
+435 
-442 TDGIV
+442 
-447 LEAIDLNEE
+447 
-456 KSKTFLINRI
+456 
-466 VDSLSIEDFRE
+466 
-477 SKKSNNMEVV
+477 
-487 MKFTYL
+487 
-493 NEKVLTDINKDDYQL
+493 
-508 KNKHVEAKFYSELN
+508 
-522 AINFA
+522 
-527 IKNYENIDIISPQ
+527 
-540 FITNELK
+540 
-547 NRNDKLKKEIKDMSL
+547 
-562 IELTI
+562 
-567 IIFISLGILDKDKI
+567 
-581 GKFFRVF
+581 
-588 NSSNSDQVR
+588 
-597 KVIGDET
+597 
-604 IEQKWV
+604 
-610 WLEEE
+610 

>member
-262 INSTVNLKELLDVKK
+262 INSTVILKELLDVKK
-277 IDLQLVMSA
+277 
-286 LSLIQNKEK
+286 N
-295 WNINKLVQ
+295 
-303 KLNISEKDLFYI
+303 
-315 LSVITDIYSQ
+315 
-325 QGELLIDYEYD
+325 
-336 DKNQELLFN
+336 
-345 FNPSLK
+345 
-351 NIIQINDGELF
+351 
-362 NLVFLLTSNSIFK
+362 
-375 ELVKNNSDIEE
+375 
-386 FYNVVSPYFNLEILD
+386 
-401 ESNDGVFENLTF
+401 
-413 FEENI
+413 
-418 ISYIK
+418 
-423 LGSTEETFYRIQ
+423 
-435 PILLTTN
+435 
-442 TDGIV
+442 
-447 LEAIDLNEE
+447 
-456 KSKTFLINRI
+456 
-466 VDSLSIEDFRE
+466 
-477 SKKSNNMEVV
+477 
-487 MKFTYL
+487 
-493 NEKVLTDINKDDYQL
+493 
-508 KNKHVEAKFYSELN
+508 
-522 AINFA
+522 
-527 IKNYENIDIISPQ
+527 
-540 FITNELK
+540 
-547 NRNDKLKKEIKDMSL
+547 
-562 IELTI
+562 
-567 IIFISLGILDKDKI
+567 
-581 GKFFRVF
+581 
-588 NSSNSDQVR
+588 
-597 KVIGDET
+597 
-604 IEQKWV
+604 
-610 WLEEE
+610 

>member
-223 NQTQLEIKDEFLHC
+223 NQTQLEIKNEFLHC

-243 SYGFIKFL
+243 SYGLIKFL

-277 IDLQLVMSA
+277 
-286 LSLIQNKEK
+286 N
-295 WNINKLVQ
+295 
-303 KLNISEKDLFYI
+303 
-315 LSVITDIYSQ
+315 
-325 QGELLIDYEYD
+325 
-336 DKNQELLFN
+336 
-345 FNPSLK
+345 
-351 NIIQINDGELF
+351 
-362 NLVFLLTSNSIFK
+362 
-375 ELVKNNSDIEE
+375 
-386 FYNVVSPYFNLEILD
+386 
-401 ESNDGVFENLTF
+401 
-413 FEENI
+413 
-418 ISYIK
+418 
-423 LGSTEETFYRIQ
+423 
-435 PILLTTN
+435 
-442 TDGIV
+442 
-447 LEAIDLNEE
+447 
-456 KSKTFLINRI
+456 
-466 VDSLSIEDFRE
+466 
-477 SKKSNNMEVV
+477 
-487 MKFTYL
+487 
-493 NEKVLTDINKDDYQL
+493 
-508 KNKHVEAKFYSELN
+508 
-522 AINFA
+522 
-527 IKNYENIDIISPQ
+527 
-540 FITNELK
+540 
-547 NRNDKLKKEIKDMSL
+547 
-562 IELTI
+562 
-567 IIFISLGILDKDKI
+567 
-581 GKFFRVF
+581 
-588 NSSNSDQVR
+588 
-597 KVIGDET
+597 
-604 IEQKWV
+604 
-610 WLEEE
+610 